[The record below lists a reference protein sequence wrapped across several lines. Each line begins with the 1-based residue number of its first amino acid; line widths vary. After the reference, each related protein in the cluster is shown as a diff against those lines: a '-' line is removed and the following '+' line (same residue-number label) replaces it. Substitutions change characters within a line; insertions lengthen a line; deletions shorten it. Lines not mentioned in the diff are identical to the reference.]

1 MCDGGSFCGDIPQNE
16 PFFCL
21 FEINTLTLHKTF
33 EDMTTAQLQLNEEL
47 FETLTELSQD
57 EDLMRKAVK
66 ALKRILAKAQ
76 KDDPTLM
83 TKEEFFARIEEAS
96 QGPSMTFDSVEE
108 LDAYIRSL

>member
-1 MCDGGSFCGDIPQNE
+1 MVIFHKMSR
-16 PFFCL
+16 FFCL

-57 EDLMRKAVK
+57 EGLMRKAVK

-96 QGPSMTFDSVEE
+96 KGPGYE
-108 LDAYIRSL
+108 LLPGESIEDLIKRVG